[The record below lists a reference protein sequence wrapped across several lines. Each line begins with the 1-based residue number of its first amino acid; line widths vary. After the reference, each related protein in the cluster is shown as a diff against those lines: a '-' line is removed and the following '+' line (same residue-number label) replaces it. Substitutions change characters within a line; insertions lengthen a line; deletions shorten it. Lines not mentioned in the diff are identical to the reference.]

1 VRPLAKGPA
10 IELEQAEF
18 FRTLSPER
26 LARLRPR
33 LRERS
38 FAPQQM
44 LYVEGAACDRLWIVR
59 RGSVRLYKSSS
70 KGQVLTLDLLTDRER
85 IYDSADALER
95 YYTGESLSVS
105 RERARLDRARAE
117 AQEMKN
123 ARERGDLVEGASL
136 DRALIQLAT
145 LTSARVQAVPPAIA
159 QQLAVESTPSGCERI
174 CAAAIRG
181 ALEDLASEGDA
192 AVARLERKGKRKR
205 RAA

>member
-1 VRPLAKGPA
+1 
-10 IELEQAEF
+10 
-18 FRTLSPER
+18 
-26 LARLRPR
+26 
-33 LRERS
+33 
-38 FAPQQM
+38 
-44 LYVEGAACDRLWIVR
+44 VR